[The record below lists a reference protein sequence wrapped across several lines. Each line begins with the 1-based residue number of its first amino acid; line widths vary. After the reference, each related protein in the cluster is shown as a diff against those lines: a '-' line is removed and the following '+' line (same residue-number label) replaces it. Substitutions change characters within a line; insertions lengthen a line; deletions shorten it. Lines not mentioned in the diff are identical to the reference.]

1 MMGSS
6 LEKIK
11 LDPHC
16 TLYTMM
22 NFSCTKNLHVKEE
35 AIEILDENLFFSG
48 KAFLTMNQNPES
60 LIKKD

>member
-11 LDPHC
+11 LNPHC
-16 TLYTMM
+16 ALYTMM
-22 NFSCTKNLHVKEE
+22 NFRCTKNLHVKEE
-35 AIEILDENLFFSG
+35 AIKILDENLFFSG

-60 LIKKD
+60 VIKKD